1 MGAPALAATPSGDL
15 VLAVRAPD
23 TTTWYERVN
32 PSLQVVNGWSV
43 DIANYRSQWDP
54 GLSVNDNGDVYGLLT
69 GEDNNNT
76 YYKKVENG

>member
-1 MGAPALAATPSGDL
+1 M
-15 VLAVRAPD
+15 
-23 TTTWYERVN
+23 
-32 PSLQVVNGWSV
+32 